1 MKKEIELF
9 VEHYEKT
16 YETTLKVWEQR
27 NRTFLI
33 LLVVVGVATL
43 ITFNVPEAQP
53 LLADLIAKVLAIKES
68 TRIAALRT
76 SLPYG
81 LIQSILLMVIL
92 YLMVIVYHRTTFIL
106 RNYRYLEAV
115 EKEIR
120 EGLELPDDS
129 IAFSREGSF
138 YKEHKPYL
146 SKLVGLAYIVMLG
159 VLLTVFSGMRVYTD
173 LTSGNIWFT
182 IVDVF
187 LSLSALIFFG
197 AYAHASSSI
206 IKSLTRCFS
215 GHKKACR

>member
-1 MKKEIELF
+1 MTEGIDLLAA
-9 VEHYEKT
+9 HYEKT

-33 LLVVVGVATL
+33 LLAVVGVATL
-43 ITFNVPEAQP
+43 LTFKVSQAQP
-53 LLADLIAKVLAIKES
+53 LIVDLIAKIFAIKD
-68 TRIAALRT
+68 TARIAALRI

-92 YLMVIVYHRTTFIL
+92 YLMIILYHRTTFIL
-106 RNYRYLEAV
+106 RNYQYLDAV

-120 EGLELPDDS
+120 KGLKFPDDRV
-129 IAFSREGSF
+129 AFSREGSF

-146 SKLVGLAYIVMLG
+146 AKFVGLAYIVMLG
-159 VLLTVFSGMRVYTD
+159 VLLTVFLGMRVYAD
-173 LTSGNIWFT
+173 LTSGNVWFT
-182 IVDVF
+182 IIDVL

-206 IKSLTRCFS
+206 IKSLTKLLQRTK
-215 GHKKACR
+215 GN